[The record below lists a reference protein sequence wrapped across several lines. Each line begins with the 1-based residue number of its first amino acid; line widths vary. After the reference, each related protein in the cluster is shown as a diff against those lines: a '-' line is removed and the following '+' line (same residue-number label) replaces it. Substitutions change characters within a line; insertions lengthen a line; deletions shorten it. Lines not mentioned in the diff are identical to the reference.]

1 MGYSSSLLGY
11 CSVDSQVAP
20 TSTLRLIR
28 PYHLPLSHPLSHQGQ
43 LFTMLRN
50 PIDCVELQRPPHK
63 KPKTSGRPFSNMR
76 ARLSPDISAAERFRI
91 VKDGCLAATIVST
104 M

>member
-11 CSVDSQVAP
+11 CSVASQVAP
-20 TSTLRLIR
+20 TSAPRLIR

-50 PIDCVELQRPPHK
+50 QIDCVESQRTPHK
-63 KPKTSGRPFSNMR
+63 NPKTSGRPFSNMR
-76 ARLSPDISAAERFRI
+76 TRLSPDIPAAERFRI